1 MKRLDILGID
11 EISLKKG
18 HQDFVTIITAR
29 IGEVILI
36 LAVLEGRK
44 KETVKEF
51 FLSIPRRLRKTV
63 KVVCS
68 DMYDVFMIDES
79 SRICGQKL
87 ALLSDTNS
95 RACWFSAVS
104 ASRKSL

>member
-51 FLSIPRRLRKTV
+51 FLSIPRRLRTV
-63 KVVCS
+63 S
-68 DMYDVFMIDES
+68 YTHMT
-79 SRICGQKL
+79 L
-87 ALLSDTNS
+87 PTN
-95 RACWFSAVS
+95 REV
-104 ASRKSL
+104 